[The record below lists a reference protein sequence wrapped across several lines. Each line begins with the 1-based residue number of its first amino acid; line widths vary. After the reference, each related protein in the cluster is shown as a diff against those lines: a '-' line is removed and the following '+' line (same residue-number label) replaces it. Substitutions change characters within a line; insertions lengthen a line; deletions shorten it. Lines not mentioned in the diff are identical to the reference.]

1 MSSQFASILR
11 TILKLAGA
19 ALVTHGVI
27 DEGSV
32 EPIIG
37 GLLAV
42 AGIAWSHFEH
52 KTA

>member
-1 MSSQFASILR
+1 MSAQLASVTR
-11 TILKLAGA
+11 TVLKLAGA
-19 ALVTHGVI
+19 ALVTRGVI

-42 AGIAWSHFEH
+42 IGIVWSHIEH
-52 KTA
+52 RTT

>member
-1 MSSQFASILR
+1 MSPQIASIIR
-11 TILKLAGA
+11 TVFKLAGA

-42 AGIAWSHFEH
+42 AGIVWSHFEH